1 MNERAIV
8 PTDASAISG
17 RRTLPGP
24 AGAQLL
30 ATAAASVAEQC
41 SCSHDAAF
49 DALID
54 VARRNH
60 ISVATAAKDLLS
72 RPSVVPARCEPQHPR
87 PTVDLASGSPDVGGS
102 R

>member
-1 MNERAIV
+1 M
-8 PTDASAISG
+8 
-17 RRTLPGP
+17 PGP

-30 ATAAASVAEQC
+30 ASVVEQC

-54 VARRNH
+54 VARSNH
-60 ISVATAAKDLLS
+60 INVATTAQDILS
-72 RPSVVPARCEPQHPR
+72 RPSVVPGRCEPQHPR

>member
-17 RRTLPGP
+17 RRPLPGP
-24 AGAQLL
+24 AAAQLL
-30 ATAAASVAEQC
+30 ASVVEQC
-41 SCSHDAAF
+41 PCSHDVAF
-49 DALID
+49 DVLID
-54 VARRNH
+54 VARSNH
-60 ISVATAAKDLLS
+60 ISVATAAQDILS
-72 RPSVVPARCEPQHPR
+72 RPSVVPGRCEPQHPR